1 VNVDN
6 LLDTI
11 DKICPLEDAFEDDKV
26 GLLIGARANTV
37 SGIVVSHDLDLRT
50 LQYCKENQVNTVIS
64 YHPATYR
71 QFDNLNEDL
80 MLSKLS
86 LEYYKENINV
96 ISIHTAQDVSD
107 HGNADIL
114 AGLFNLRNIKN
125 FGLTLNERGVG
136 RIGEI
141 EEKDSDSMQKF
152 VKEKLRTEIIRT
164 NDYFKS
170 QKNINTIALVPG
182 SGTQFL
188 QEILGKVDLFIT
200 GDVSHHHFLLADEY
214 EMGIIQLN
222 HISTEKPGMK
232 IFTEKLNKIL
242 MTEIEYLYNEYYE

>member
-1 VNVDN
+1 MNVDN

-86 LEYYKENINV
+86 LEYYKDNINV

-141 EEKDSDSMQKF
+141 EEKDSDSMQEF

-164 NDYFKS
+164 NNY
-170 QKNINTIALVPG
+170 I
-182 SGTQFL
+182 
-188 QEILGKVDLFIT
+188 
-200 GDVSHHHFLLADEY
+200 
-214 EMGIIQLN
+214 
-222 HISTEKPGMK
+222 
-232 IFTEKLNKIL
+232 
-242 MTEIEYLYNEYYE
+242 